1 MNTNKTLIGLL
12 AVQVILGVFMW
23 SGRTTQ
29 VFEERALFDVRLEDI
44 QEFTIRRPKGEQ
56 KDENDSLRVLK
67 VGDEWQLPD
76 YDDYVVDSG
85 KVEDILG
92 RLIMAKI
99 RRAVARKKENHNALG
114 VGERDFTKHIAIKT
128 PERSYS
134 LFAGNAKGTSMHA
147 RFDGQDEVYLA
158 RGVAAW
164 KISHELRNFIDTKFV
179 NIDDVIELNVQN
191 QQGQVNARQNEDGT
205 WVVAQLSSET
215 PLDVARIRSVVNAS
229 RQITMAQPAGK
240 IMKPEYGLG
249 EQARARVSLKSR
261 SQTIEFEVGAQEGEY
276 AFVSAS
282 NQAFVAKVRKFNV
295 SSIIKLIPDDFI
307 DKTQLTEASPPNG
320 FPLDPK
326 DWPKDPPSQK

>member
-1 MNTNKTLIGLL
+1 MNINKTLIGLL
-12 AVQVILGVFMW
+12 AVQVVLGVFMW

-164 KISHELRNFIDTKFV
+164 RPVPKLEERLHCGREALKGRGV
-179 NIDDVIELNVQN
+179 A
-191 QQGQVNARQNEDGT
+191 ARRRCSKPC
-205 WVVAQLSSET
+205 A
-215 PLDVARIRSVVNAS
+215 LD
-229 RQITMAQPAGK
+229 
-240 IMKPEYGLG
+240 
-249 EQARARVSLKSR
+249 
-261 SQTIEFEVGAQEGEY
+261 
-276 AFVSAS
+276 
-282 NQAFVAKVRKFNV
+282 
-295 SSIIKLIPDDFI
+295 
-307 DKTQLTEASPPNG
+307 
-320 FPLDPK
+320 
-326 DWPKDPPSQK
+326 